1 MNYLKNLNKDYENFK
16 LKVMGNIDNLASS
29 KKQCIQGT
37 SQDRFDAEITEKLI
51 KKDRPLFF
59 IKTSYLHVD
68 KDKEW
73 KE

>member
-1 MNYLKNLNKDYENFK
+1 
-16 LKVMGNIDNLASS
+16 MGNIDNLATS

-37 SQDRFDAEITEKLI
+37 SQDRFDIEIMEKLI
-51 KKDRPLFF
+51 KDRPLIF

-68 KDKEW
+68 KGKEW